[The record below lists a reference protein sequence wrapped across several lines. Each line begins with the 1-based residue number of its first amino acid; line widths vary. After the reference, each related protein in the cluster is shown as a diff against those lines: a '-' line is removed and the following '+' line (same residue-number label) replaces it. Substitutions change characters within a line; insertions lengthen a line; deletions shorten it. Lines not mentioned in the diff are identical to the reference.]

1 VSLATVTGRLPAV
14 SSGVFPESGSIET
27 ALPPVIGHRGAA
39 AYAPENTLA
48 GFRKAK
54 ALGCRWVEFDVRLT
68 ADRQPVLL
76 HDNRLER
83 TTNGRGRVSALPLAS
98 VRRYDA
104 GQWFHSSFA
113 GERVPILEEALMLL
127 AELGLGANVELKA
140 PRGKE
145 AVTGALVAE
154 LLARSWCADP
164 AHLLISSFQ
173 PAALTAA
180 RDRAPHIAR
189 GILFRRIPKNW
200 RSVAAELGCV
210 TIHADQQ
217 RLRPAVL
224 SEIRRAGYPLLA
236 YTVNDPERAKTLFDF
251 GVKSVFSDV
260 PDRLQGAAAT
270 GGSHREIVAH
280 SASAATPR

>member
-1 VSLATVTGRLPAV
+1 LRAS
-14 SSGVFPESGSIET
+14 SSGISLESGRIEIV
-27 ALPPVIGHRGAA
+27 LPPIIGHRGAA

-48 GFRKAK
+48 GLRKAK

-68 ADRQPVLL
+68 ADSQPVLL
-76 HDNRLER
+76 HDDRLDR
-83 TTNGRGRVSALPLAS
+83 TTDGRGRVSTLSLAA
-98 VRRYDA
+98 VRRHDA
-104 GQWFHSSFA
+104 GRWFHSSFA
-113 GERVPILEEALMLL
+113 GERVPTLDETVMLL

-140 PRGKE
+140 ARGKE
-145 AVTGALVAE
+145 AATGAAVAE
-154 LLARSWCADP
+154 LLARTWPADP
-164 AHLLISSFQ
+164 ACLLISSFQ
-173 PAALTAA
+173 QGVLAAA

-200 RSVAAELGCV
+200 RNIAAGLGCM

-217 RLRPAVL
+217 RLCSARL

-260 PDRLQGAAAT
+260 PDRLHGSAAN
-270 GGSHREIVAH
+270 GGFHREIGADSV
-280 SASAATPR
+280 SAAIPR

>member
-1 VSLATVTGRLPAV
+1 MRRLRAA
-14 SSGVFPESGSIET
+14 SSGISRESGTIET
-27 ALPPVIGHRGAA
+27 VLPPVIGHRGAA

-48 GFRKAK
+48 GLRKAK

-68 ADRQPVLL
+68 ADDQPVLV

-83 TTNGRGRVSALPLAS
+83 TTDGRGRVSALSLAA
-98 VRRYDA
+98 VRRHDA
-104 GQWFHSSFA
+104 GKRFHSSFA
-113 GERVPILEEALMLL
+113 GERVPTLEEALTLL

-140 PRGKE
+140 ARGRE
-145 AVTGALVAE
+145 AATGAVVAE
-154 LLARSWCADP
+154 LLARACAADP

-173 PAALTAA
+173 RGALAAA

-200 RSVAAELGCV
+200 RAVAAGLGCV

-224 SEIRRAGYPLLA
+224 LEIRRAGYPLLA
-236 YTVNDPERAKTLFDF
+236 YTVNDPERAKTLFNF

-260 PDRLQGAAAT
+260 PDRLHGAAAS
-270 GGSHREIVAH
+270 GRLNREIVAD
-280 SASAATPR
+280 SASAEISR

>member
-1 VSLATVTGRLPAV
+1 M
-14 SSGVFPESGSIET
+14 
-27 ALPPVIGHRGAA
+27 IGHRGAA
-39 AYAPENTLA
+39 ACAPENTLA
-48 GFRKAK
+48 GLRKAK

-68 ADRQPVLL
+68 ADSQPVLI

-83 TTNGRGRVSALPLAS
+83 TTDGRGRVSALSLAA
-98 VRRYDA
+98 VRRHDA
-104 GQWFHSSFA
+104 GKWFHSSFA
-113 GERVPILEEALMLL
+113 GERVPTLEEALTLL

-140 PRGKE
+140 ARGKE
-145 AVTGALVAE
+145 AATGAVVAE
-154 LLARSWCADP
+154 MLARTWPADP

-173 PAALTAA
+173 RSALAAA

-200 RSVAAELGCV
+200 RNVAARLGCM

-260 PDRLQGAAAT
+260 PDRLYGAAES
-270 GGSHREIVAH
+270 GGFHREIVAD
-280 SASAATPR
+280 SASAAIPR

>member
-1 VSLATVTGRLPAV
+1 LLAA
-14 SSGVFPESGSIET
+14 SSGISSERARIET
-27 ALPPVIGHRGAA
+27 VLPPVIGHRGAA
-39 AYAPENTLA
+39 ACAPENTLA
-48 GFRKAK
+48 GLRMAK

-83 TTNGRGRVSALPLAS
+83 TTNGRGRVSALSLDS
-98 VRRYDA
+98 VRHHDA
-104 GQWFHSSFA
+104 GGRFHASFA
-113 GERVPILEEALMLL
+113 GERVPTLDEALMLL

-140 PRGKE
+140 ARGKE
-145 AVTGALVAE
+145 AATGAVVAE
-154 LLARSWCADP
+154 LLARTWPADP
-164 AHLLISSFQ
+164 GHLLISSFQ
-173 PAALTAA
+173 QGALAAA

-189 GILFRRIPKNW
+189 GILFRHIPKNW
-200 RSVAAELGCV
+200 RNIAAQLGCV

-217 RLRPAVL
+217 RLRLAVL

-260 PDRLQGAAAT
+260 PDRLYGVAS
-270 GGSHREIVAH
+270 GGLDRAFVAD
-280 SASAATPR
+280 SASGAIPRPGSVW

>member
-1 VSLATVTGRLPAV
+1 LLAA
-14 SSGVFPESGSIET
+14 SSGISPESRRIEIV
-27 ALPPVIGHRGAA
+27 LPPVIGHRGAA

-48 GFRKAK
+48 GLRKAK

-68 ADRQPVLL
+68 ADNLPVLL

-83 TTNGRGRVSALPLAS
+83 TTDGRGRVSALSLAA
-98 VRRYDA
+98 VRRHDA
-104 GQWFHSSFA
+104 GRWFHSSFA
-113 GERVPILEEALMLL
+113 GERVPTLEEAVMLL

-140 PRGKE
+140 ARGKE
-145 AVTGALVAE
+145 AATGGVVAE
-154 LLARSWCADP
+154 LVARTWPADP

-173 PAALTAA
+173 QGALAAA

-189 GILFRRIPKNW
+189 GILFRRVPKNW
-200 RSVAAELGCV
+200 RKVAAGLGCV

-217 RLRPAVL
+217 RLRPAMI

-236 YTVNDPERAKTLFDF
+236 YTVNDPERAKILFDF

-260 PDRLQGAAAT
+260 PDRLHGTAAI
-270 GGSHREIVAH
+270 GGCHREIGAD
-280 SASAATPR
+280 SASAAIPR